1 MANTANPGDEN
12 EIPWDLALKL
22 LRKLADDDAFRDAYR
37 KDAAAA
43 LRLLGFPATI
53 AGDVRAGAGKLGT
66 KADFEAALALVSDRM
81 AHVFYCQIPPHM
93 KLAAGVSKT
102 FTDPFEG
109 S

>member
-1 MANTANPGDEN
+1 MANSANPDDAN

-22 LRKLADDDAFRDAYR
+22 LRKLAEDDAFRDAYR
-37 KDAAAA
+37 KDSVAA
-43 LRLLGFPATI
+43 LRTLGFPSTI
-53 AGDVRAGAGKLGT
+53 VDDVRAGAVTLGT
-66 KADFEAALALVSDRM
+66 KADFQAALTLVSDRM

-102 FTDPFEG
+102 FRDPFEG